1 MYIGLFRGWGD
12 SWLNL
17 TVHKLI
23 KRSLPHFGFENL
35 ATFRKAVVHNEGN
48 CDVVSFIIK
57 VFIKLGSSR
66 PFGQL
71 DPSAPGA
78 QIRLTY
84 LNLPFRCLQVFYI
97 SKARTVKNSKD
108 TSLPSK
114 VVTYQYVRN
123 SNIEKI
129 VGDCVGDSVFG
140 PKKCTFGK
148 MPKIFEMDRTFVNL
162 HPMNQ

>member
-1 MYIGLFRGWGD
+1 MYIGLFRGVGD

-23 KRSLPHFGFENL
+23 KRSIPHFGFENL
-35 ATFRKAVVHNEGN
+35 ATFGKAVVHNEGN

-57 VFIKLGSSR
+57 VFIK
-66 PFGQL
+66 L

-129 VGDCVGDSVFG
+129 IEDSVGDSVFG
-140 PKKCTFGK
+140 
-148 MPKIFEMDRTFVNL
+148 
-162 HPMNQ
+162 